1 MPLSGELEQAL
12 AGLLNPLRFAC
23 ENNFAALPRLGDIE
37 AMLCRNARHLSGK
50 HPGTAIEVAAH
61 HVLVIL
67 DRETASDRAERC
79 ARLAEALEALEQ
91 GNFQPLSSE
100 GPVLGKQP
108 LGKSKS
114 QPQPKLQAKAK
125 PAHKTAGMA
134 PKRVGSA
141 PKTLKLTD
149 SVQYLS
155 GVGPKV
161 AEKLRARGLET
172 LEDLLHFLPR
182 RYERLRR
189 GASIRDLTEG
199 VTASVEGRIVS
210 VSDRRFRGRRTL
222 EVVVTDDVAS
232 MTLKWFRVPGGGFVD
247 RFKKGQWVK
256 ASGGVTRYKSR
267 YQMVHPETQLVE
279 GPLLG
284 TEESTE
290 DKLIPHYLEVEG
302 VYPQRLRQ
310 FIAESM
316 SALREVEEHLP
327 QSLIERHQFPSIAQC
342 LEAMHS
348 PPMDALDGLESM
360 TSPWHRRL
368 IYEEF
373 LALQLVI
380 TKRKVHAA
388 SERATVFGGELSLVD
403 FAPGLFPFRL
413 TQAQVR
419 SLQDIDQDLRSG
431 SPMHRLVQGDVG
443 SGKTAVA
450 LAAAAYVAE
459 QGAQSAIMAPTELLA
474 EQHMRNALK
483 TLQPLGIR
491 VALLTGKMSAQ
502 ERRETLQGLRGGEIQ
517 CVIGTHALIQDSVE
531 FHRLVLGIVDEQH
544 RFGVLQRAKFV
555 EFGLKSA
562 GTVPH
567 MLVMT
572 ATPIP
577 RTLALTVYGDL
588 DVSTIDELPPGR
600 TPVTT
605 TLHPE
610 SRRDEVFRKVVAEV
624 NAGRQAYVVLPLV
637 EESDKEGVAHL
648 RDAVSTAEEL
658 AHGYLSGVRVG
669 LLHGR
674 MSADDKDRIMRRFA
688 ERDIDVLVSTTVIE
702 VGIDVPNATVMVIE
716 HAERF
721 GLSQLHQLRGRVGR
735 SDLQSFCLLV
745 AGSAKSEDTKRRLKV
760 MEETND
766 GFKVSEADLEI
777 RGPGDFMGTR
787 QSGLPQLSLA
797 NLVRDQQILAAARK
811 DAAWLLER
819 DPELLEPQHR
829 GLKAMAEASVKRGSR
844 LATIG

>member
-1 MPLSGELEQAL
+1 MPLSGELERAL

-37 AMLCRNARHLSGK
+37 AMLCRNARHLSDK
-50 HPGTAIEVAAH
+50 NPGSEIQSAAH
-61 HVLVIL
+61 ALLSVL
-67 DRETASDRAERC
+67 ENAAPSSESERR
-79 ARLAEALEALEQ
+79 ARLQDALAILERGEFTGSVPINSVPRDDSPQVQHHRQNVPVSQKAQPRQGKSLALED
-91 GNFQPLSSE
+91 S
-100 GPVLGKQP
+100 
-108 LGKSKS
+108 
-114 QPQPKLQAKAK
+114 LQF
-125 PAHKTAGMA
+125 
-134 PKRVGSA
+134 
-141 PKTLKLTD
+141 
-149 SVQYLS
+149 LS

-161 AEKLRARGLET
+161 AERLTTRGLRT
-172 LEDLLHFLPR
+172 VEDLLRFLPR

-189 GASIRDLTEG
+189 GASIRDLREG
-199 VTASVEGRIVS
+199 VTASVEGRVIS

-222 EVVVTDDVAS
+222 EVTITDDAAS
-232 MTLKWFRVPGGGFVD
+232 MTLKWFRVPGGGFVE
-247 RFKKGQWVK
+247 RFKKGQWLK

-267 YQMVHPETQLVE
+267 YQMVHPETQLVG
-279 GPLLG
+279 GPLLEQA
-284 TEESTE
+284 EEVS
-290 DKLIPHYLEVEG
+290 DKLIPHYLEIDG

-310 FIAESM
+310 FIEQ
-316 SALREVEEHLP
+316 ALPALETLEEHLP
-327 QSLIERHQFPSIAQC
+327 AAIVERHGFPSIADS
-342 LEAMHS
+342 LAALHA
-348 PPMDALDGLESM
+348 PPMNALDGLESM

-380 TKRKVHAA
+380 TKRKVDSAR
-388 SERATVFGGELSLVD
+388 ERATIFGGELSLVD
-403 FAPGLFPFRL
+403 FAPGLFPFKL
-413 TQAQVR
+413 TQAQLR
-419 SLQDIDQDLRSG
+419 SLQDIDHDLRSG
-431 SPMHRLVQGDVG
+431 APMHRLVQGDVG

-459 QGAQSAIMAPTELLA
+459 QGAQAAIMAPTELLA

-483 TLQPLGIR
+483 TLRPLGIE

-502 ERRETLQGLRGGEIQ
+502 ERREALARLESGEVQ
-517 CVIGTHALIQDSVE
+517 CVIGTHALIQDSVK
-531 FHRLVLGIVDEQH
+531 FHKLALGIVDEQH

-555 EFGLKSA
+555 EMGIQSA
-562 GTVPH
+562 GAVPH

-600 TPVTT
+600 TPVETSVFT
-605 TLHPE
+605 E
-610 SRRDEVFRKVVAEV
+610 AKRAEVFRQVVSQVGE
-624 NAGRQAYVVLPLV
+624 GRQAYVVLPLV

-674 MSADDKDRIMRRFA
+674 MGTDDKDRIMRRFA

-735 SDLQSFCLLV
+735 SALKSFCFLV
-745 AGSAKSEDTKRRLKV
+745 VGSAKSEDTRKRLKV
-760 MEETND
+760 MEDTND

-819 DPELLEPQHR
+819 DPELSQSEHR
-829 GLKAMAEASVKRGSR
+829 GLRAMAEASAHKGSA

>member
-1 MPLSGELEQAL
+1 M
-12 AGLLNPLRFAC
+12 
-23 ENNFAALPRLGDIE
+23 
-37 AMLCRNARHLSGK
+37 
-50 HPGTAIEVAAH
+50 
-61 HVLVIL
+61 
-67 DRETASDRAERC
+67 
-79 ARLAEALEALEQ
+79 
-91 GNFQPLSSE
+91 
-100 GPVLGKQP
+100 
-108 LGKSKS
+108 
-114 QPQPKLQAKAK
+114 
-125 PAHKTAGMA
+125 
-134 PKRVGSA
+134 
-141 PKTLKLTD
+141 
-149 SVQYLS
+149 
-155 GVGPKV
+155 
-161 AEKLRARGLET
+161 
-172 LEDLLHFLPR
+172 
-182 RYERLRR
+182 
-189 GASIRDLTEG
+189 
-199 VTASVEGRIVS
+199 TASVEGRIVG

-222 EVVVTDDVAS
+222 EVVVSDDAAS
-232 MTLKWFRVPGGGFVD
+232 MTLKWFRVPGGGFVE
-247 RFKKGQWVK
+247 RFKKGLWLK
-256 ASGGVTRYKSR
+256 ASGGVTRYKNR
-267 YQMVHPETQLVE
+267 YQMVHPETQLVD
-279 GPLLG
+279 GPLLDADV
-284 TEESTE
+284 ES
-290 DKLIPHYLEVEG
+290 DDSLVPHYLEVEG

-310 FIAESM
+310 FITEALPALDELADQLPESIL
-316 SALREVEEHLP
+316 ARHDFPDLADCLR
-327 QSLIERHQFPSIAQC
+327 SLHA
-342 LEAMHS
+342 
-348 PPMDALDGLESM
+348 PPADSLDGLESL

-373 LALQLVI
+373 LALQLLI
-380 TKRKVHAA
+380 TKRKVKSAQ
-388 SERATVFGGELSLVD
+388 ERATIFGGELSLVD
-403 FAPGLFPFRL
+403 FAPSLFPFKF
-413 TQAQVR
+413 TSAQVR
-419 SLQDIDQDLRSG
+419 SLQDIDADLRSG
-431 SPMHRLVQGDVG
+431 APMHRLVQGDVG

-450 LAAAAYVAE
+450 LSAAAYVAE
-459 QGAQSAIMAPTELLA
+459 QGAQAAIMAPTELLA

-483 TLQPLGIR
+483 TLAPQGIR
-491 VALLTGKMSAQ
+491 VALLTGKLSAQ
-502 ERRETLQGLRGGEIQ
+502 ERRDVLSQLENGEVQ
-517 CVIGTHALIQDSVE
+517 CVIGTHALIQDSVK
-531 FHRLVLGIVDEQH
+531 FNKLALGIVDEQH

-555 EFGLKSA
+555 EMGLQSA
-562 GTVPH
+562 GAVPH

-600 TPVTT
+600 TPVET
-605 TLHPE
+605 HVFPD
-610 SRRDEVFRKVVAEV
+610 SQRAEVFRHVIREV
-624 NAGRQAYVVLPLV
+624 EKGRQAYVVLPLV

-688 ERDIDVLVSTTVIE
+688 EQDIDVLVSTTVIE

-735 SDLQSFCLLV
+735 SDLKSFCLLV

-760 MEETND
+760 MEDTND

-819 DPELLEPQHR
+819 DPDLVQPEHR
-829 GLKAMAEASVKRGSR
+829 GLRAMAEASASKGSA

>member
-1 MPLSGELEQAL
+1 MSLPDELERPL

-23 ENNFAALPRLGDIE
+23 ENQFAALPRLGSIE
-37 AMLCRNARHLSGK
+37 SMLRRNAKHLQQSTDPRIQAAASSLLLAIPTDSSSDEASRKSRLLNALQLLQSGAFLNQV
-50 HPGTAIEVAAH
+50 TANVPVKAQEAPSSH
-61 HVLVIL
+61 GS
-67 DRETASDRAERC
+67 RPRAEQRPMKKK
-79 ARLAEALEALEQ
+79 AAPRATGALSLD
-91 GNFQPLSSE
+91 
-100 GPVLGKQP
+100 
-108 LGKSKS
+108 
-114 QPQPKLQAKAK
+114 
-125 PAHKTAGMA
+125 A
-134 PKRVGSA
+134 P
-141 PKTLKLTD
+141 
-149 SVQYLS
+149 VQYLT

-161 AEKLRARGLET
+161 AAKLKTRSIHTVG
-172 LEDLLHFLPR
+172 DLLLFFPR
-182 RYERLRR
+182 RYERLRS
-189 GASIRDLTEG
+189 GGSIRDLAEG
-199 VTASVEGRIVS
+199 VTASVLGRIVS

-222 EVVVTDDVAS
+222 EVLISDDEAS
-232 MTLKWFRVPGGGFVD
+232 MVLKWFRVPGGSFVE
-247 RFKKGQWVK
+247 RFKKGSWIR
-256 ASGGVTRYKSR
+256 ASGPVTKYKAR
-267 YQMVHPETQLVE
+267 HQIVHPETQLTE
-279 GPLLG
+279 GPLL
-284 TEESTE
+284 SHNSASE
-290 DKLIPHYLEVEG
+290 DSLIPHYLEIEG
-302 VYPQRLRQ
+302 VYPQRLRT
-310 FIAESM
+310 FIEE
-316 SALREVEEHLP
+316 ALHLADTISD
-327 QSLIERHQFPSIAQC
+327 SLPASLRERHQFPTLGQC
-342 LEAMHS
+342 VAALHQPPAEA
-348 PPMDALDGLESM
+348 LKGLESL

-373 LALQLVI
+373 LALQLVV
-380 TKRKVHAA
+380 TKRKVESAR
-388 SERATVFGGELSLVD
+388 EQATVFGGELSLLD
-403 FAPGLFPFRL
+403 FSSGLFPFQF

-419 SLQDIDQDLRSG
+419 SLQDIDSDLRSG
-431 SPMHRLVQGDVG
+431 APMHRLVQGDVG

-450 LAAAAYVAE
+450 LSAAAYVAE
-459 QGAQSAIMAPTELLA
+459 QGAQAAIMAPTELLA

-483 TLQPLGIR
+483 TLAPIGIG
-491 VALLTGKMSAQ
+491 VVLLTGKLSAQ
-502 ERRETLQGLRGGEIQ
+502 ERRDALAQIESGEVG
-517 CVIGTHALIQDSVE
+517 CVIGTHALIQDSVT
-531 FHRLVLGIVDEQH
+531 FHRLALGIVDEQH
-544 RFGVLQRAKFV
+544 RFGVLQRARFV
-555 EFGLKSA
+555 EMGRQSA
-562 GTVPH
+562 GAVPH

-605 TLHPE
+605 KVF
-610 SRRDEVFRKVVAEV
+610 SDGKRAQVFREVEKQVAE
-624 NAGRQAYVVLPLV
+624 GRQAYVVLPLV

-658 AHGYLSGVRVG
+658 AHGYLSGTRVG

-702 VGIDVPNATVMVIE
+702 VGIDVANATVMVIE

-735 SDLQSFCLLV
+735 SSLKSFCYLV
-745 AGSAKSEDTKRRLKV
+745 AGSAKSDDTKRRLKV

-787 QSGLPQLSLA
+787 QSGLPLLSLA

-819 DPELLEPQHR
+819 DPDLEHPENR
-829 GLKAMAEASVKRGSR
+829 GLRSLLNPNT

>member
-1 MPLSGELEQAL
+1 MPLSGDLERAL

-23 ENNFAALPRLGDIE
+23 ENNFAALPRLGNIE
-37 AMLCRNARHLSGK
+37 AMLCRNARHLSEK
-50 HPGTAIEVAAH
+50 NPGTSLSSAAST
-61 HVLVIL
+61 VLKIL
-67 DRETASDRAERC
+67 EQSAPASQTERC
-79 ARLAEALEALEQ
+79 ARLAETLQALESGRFEVDTKTSVPSDPT
-91 GNFQPLSSE
+91 PLLH
-100 GPVLGKQP
+100 P
-108 LGKSKS
+108 KSTPTRT
-114 QPQPKLQAKAK
+114 PQRR
-125 PAHKTAGMA
+125 A
-134 PKRVGSA
+134 PSGG
-141 PKTLKLTD
+141 KTLKLQD
-149 SVQYLS
+149 SVQFLS

-161 AEKLRARGLET
+161 AEKLRLRGIET
-172 LEDLLHFLPR
+172 LEDLLRFLPR

-189 GASIRDLTEG
+189 GASIRELTEG
-199 VTASVEGRIVS
+199 VTASVEGRVVS

-222 EVVVTDDVAS
+222 EVVVSDDAAS
-232 MTLKWFRVPGGGFVD
+232 MTLKWFRVPGGGFVE
-247 RFKKGQWVK
+247 RFKKGQWIK
-256 ASGGVTRYKSR
+256 ASGAVTRYKSR
-267 YQMVHPETQLVE
+267 YQMVHPETQLVD
-279 GPLLG
+279 GPLLETDG
-284 TEESTE
+284 DSE

-310 FIAESM
+310 FIEQAM
-316 SALREVEEHLP
+316 PAVTTLDEHLP
-327 QSLIERHQFPSIAQC
+327 PTILERHDFPSIGEC
-342 LEAMHS
+342 FEALHM

-360 TSPWHRRL
+360 SSPWHRRL

-380 TKRKVHAA
+380 TKRKVESA
-388 SERATVFGGELSLVD
+388 SERATIFGGELSLVD

-419 SLQDIDQDLRSG
+419 SLQDIDKDLRSG
-431 SPMHRLVQGDVG
+431 APMHRLVQGDVG

-483 TLQPLGIR
+483 TLKPLGIR
-491 VALLTGKMSAQ
+491 VSLLTGKMSAQ
-502 ERRETLQGLRGGEIQ
+502 ERRETLAALKSGDIQ

-531 FHRLVLGIVDEQH
+531 FHKLALGIVDEQH

-562 GTVPH
+562 GAVPH

-600 TPVTT
+600 TPVET
-605 TLHPE
+605 TLYSENH
-610 SRRDEVFRKVVAEV
+610 RDEVFRRVVGEV
-624 NAGRQAYVVLPLV
+624 QAGRQAYVVLPLV

-735 SDLQSFCLLV
+735 SDLKSFCLLV

-819 DPELLEPQHR
+819 DPELIQPQNR
-829 GLKAMAEASVKRGSR
+829 GLKAMAEASAQRGSA